1 MTMVSPVSPAKIF
14 EELGNKVSE
23 LLATTPAKDMEKNIK
38 AMLSG
43 AFAKLD
49 LVSREEFEVQRE
61 LLSRTRERLEALE
74 KKLAEAEKHTGAGD

>member
-1 MTMVSPVSPAKIF
+1 MVSPVSPAKIF

-61 LLSRTRERLEALE
+61 LLARTRERLEALE
-74 KKLAEAEKHTGAGD
+74 KKLAEAEKHTGGGD

>member
-1 MTMVSPVSPAKIF
+1 MVSPVSPAKIF

-23 LLATTPAKDMEKNIK
+23 LLATTPAKDMEKNVK
-38 AMLSG
+38 AMLSS

-61 LLSRTRERLEALE
+61 LLARTRERLEALE

>member
-1 MTMVSPVSPAKIF
+1 MVSPVSPAKIF

-23 LLATTPAKDMEKNIK
+23 LLATTPAKDMEKNVK
-38 AMLSG
+38 AMLSS

-61 LLSRTRERLEALE
+61 LLARTRERLDALE
-74 KKLAEAEKHTGAGD
+74 KKLAEAEKQTGAGD